1 MDILHF
7 VVSSYA
13 VDLVGPDGL
22 RVEEKSICIG
32 EPPNKRKRKGNN
44 LDPAIAVKRFGAADS
59 PRLEENRLCLNAAS
73 RAR

>member
-13 VDLVGPDGL
+13 VDLVGLDGQ
-22 RVEEKSICIG
+22 RVEETSICIG
-32 EPPNKRKRKGNN
+32 ELPNKRKRKGKDS
-44 LDPAIAVKRFGAADS
+44 DPAIAVERFGAADS
-59 PRLEENRLCLNAAS
+59 PRLEENSLCLNAAS